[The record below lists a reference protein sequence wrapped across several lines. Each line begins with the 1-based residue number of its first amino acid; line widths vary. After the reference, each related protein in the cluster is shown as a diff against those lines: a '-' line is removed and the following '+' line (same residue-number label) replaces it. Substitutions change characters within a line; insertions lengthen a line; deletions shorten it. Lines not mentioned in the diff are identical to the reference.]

1 MRRFNQ
7 GGTGVAITIV
17 AGAPHLA
24 AELFTRRAGIALVY
38 PPYEGSAQAL
48 TDLTARQAQG
58 HVQRH
63 ASFLPDGQEQSIA
76 PVGSIDRNAL
86 AQAARLS

>member
-7 GGTGVAITIV
+7 GDTVVAITMF

-38 PPYEGSAQAL
+38 PPYEGSAQTL
-48 TDLTARQAQG
+48 TSLTVRQAQG
-58 HVQRH
+58 MFNGML
-63 ASFLPDGQEQSIA
+63 ASYPTVKSNQLRQ
-76 PVGSIDRNAL
+76 L
-86 AQAARLS
+86 AVLIETRWPRLHD

>member
-7 GGTGVAITIV
+7 GDTVVAITMF

-48 TDLTARQAQG
+48 TNLMARQAQG
-58 HVQRH
+58 MFNGML
-63 ASFLPDGQEQSIA
+63 ASCPTVKSNQLRQ
-76 PVGSIDRNAL
+76 L
-86 AQAARLS
+86 AVLIETRWPRLHD